1 VPNTIGGGEVALRAL
16 MALAPFPTAIV
27 AATDTLALGLIHAA
41 HAHGIAV
48 PEQLSIVG
56 FDDIQL
62 ASGTVPGLTTLRM
75 PIAEMVAAGVEL
87 AIGAEAWSPGTP
99 PPRVVFQPSLIVR
112 ASTAQVTAAPDS
124 R

>member
-1 VPNTIGGGEVALRAL
+1 ML
-16 MALAPFPTAIV
+16 MALPALPTAIV

-41 HAHGIAV
+41 YAHGIGV

-56 FDDIQL
+56 FDDIAL

-87 AIGAEAWSPGTP
+87 AIGAKAWSAGAEQP
-99 PPRVVFQPSLIVR
+99 PPRVVFQPKLIVR
-112 ASTAQVTAAPDS
+112 GSTARAPAEPAAG
-124 R
+124 